1 MAPIDE
7 PVVVKFRRESVEV
20 QHFNIGA
27 AGLPQIIIDR
37 RGFTREQLSN
47 DHYGA
52 RFLCAAT
59 LACFTNTFANALIRR
74 GAIVKT
80 MTGRAEIEKDR
91 DEFMRTRFTVIH
103 MDIEIDLDQKDR
115 EIFESVNE
123 EMKTGSLV
131 TYSLQ
136 DAIEMDINVHLLKGE

>member
-7 PVVVKFRRESVEV
+7 PVVVEFGLESGEV
-20 QHFNIGA
+20 QHFNVGA
-27 AGLPQIIIDR
+27 AGLSQITIDR
-37 RGFTREQLSN
+37 RGFTQEQLSN

-52 RFLCAAT
+52 RFLCAAS

-74 GAIVKT
+74 GATIKS
-80 MTGRAEIEKDR
+80 MTGRAEIEKDK
-91 DEFMRTRFTVIH
+91 DEFMRTHFTVIH
-103 MDIEIDLDQKDR
+103 MDIEIDLDEKDR

-136 DAIEMDINVHLLKGE
+136 DAIEMDINVHLRGE